1 MLIGEGAFVD
11 VLVTHVVSPDEFYV
25 QKVSTSLTF
34 YPVEIPPIWTTSH
47 VPVFEWLFVICY
59 FVFDRLVYFGQV
71 AGGLL
76 VVLET
81 TAIIKMLRLITIH
94 F

>member
-1 MLIGEGAFVD
+1 MFLLHMWFHLMTFMYKRS
-11 VLVTHVVSPDEFYV
+11 VLLLPFIRLKSHQFGLPHM
-25 QKVSTSLTF
+25 SL
-34 YPVEIPPIWTTSH
+34 YLNG
-47 VPVFEWLFVICY
+47 LFVICY

>member
-1 MLIGEGAFVD
+1 MFLLHMWFHLMNFMYKRS
-11 VLVTHVVSPDEFYV
+11 VLLLPFIRLKSHQFGLPHM
-25 QKVSTSLTF
+25 SL
-34 YPVEIPPIWTTSH
+34 YLNG
-47 VPVFEWLFVICY
+47 LFVICY

-81 TAIIKMLRLITIH
+81 TAIIKMLRPITIH

>member
-1 MLIGEGAFVD
+1 MFLLHMWFHRMTFMYKRS
-11 VLVTHVVSPDEFYV
+11 VLLLPFIWLKSHQFGLPHM
-25 QKVSTSLTF
+25 SL
-34 YPVEIPPIWTTSH
+34 YLNG
-47 VPVFEWLFVICY
+47 LFVICY

>member
-1 MLIGEGAFVD
+1 MFLLHMWFHLMNFMYKRS
-11 VLVTHVVSPDEFYV
+11 VLLLPFIRLKSHQFGLPHM
-25 QKVSTSLTF
+25 SL
-34 YPVEIPPIWTTSH
+34 YLNG
-47 VPVFEWLFVICY
+47 LFVICY

-81 TAIIKMLRLITIH
+81 TAIIKMLQSII
-94 F
+94 FAP

>member
-1 MLIGEGAFVD
+1 MLIGEGSFVD
-11 VLVTHVVSPDEFYV
+11 VLVTYVVSPDEFYV

-34 YPVEIPPIWTTSH
+34 YRLKSH
-47 VPVFEWLFVICY
+47 QFGLPHMSRYLSGLFVICY

-81 TAIIKMLRLITIH
+81 TAIIKMLRLTTIH

>member
-1 MLIGEGAFVD
+1 MFLLHMWFHLMNFMYKRS
-11 VLVTHVVSPDEFYV
+11 VLLLPFIRLKSHQFGLPHM
-25 QKVSTSLTF
+25 SL
-34 YPVEIPPIWTTSH
+34 YLNR
-47 VPVFEWLFVICY
+47 LFVICY

>member
-1 MLIGEGAFVD
+1 M
-11 VLVTHVVSPDEFYV
+11 
-25 QKVSTSLTF
+25 SL
-34 YPVEIPPIWTTSH
+34 YLNG
-47 VPVFEWLFVICY
+47 LFVICY

-81 TAIIKMLRLITIH
+81 TAIIKMLRLITVH

>member
-1 MLIGEGAFVD
+1 MFLLHMWFHLMNFMYKRS
-11 VLVTHVVSPDEFYV
+11 VLLLPFIRLKSHQFGLPHM
-25 QKVSTSLTF
+25 SL
-34 YPVEIPPIWTTSH
+34 YLNG
-47 VPVFEWLFVICY
+47 LFVICY
-59 FVFDRLVYFGQV
+59 FVFDRLVHFGQV
-71 AGGLL
+71 DGGLL

>member
-1 MLIGEGAFVD
+1 MFLLRMWFHLMNFMYKRSVLILPFIRLESHQFG
-11 VLVTHVVSPDEFYV
+11 LPHM
-25 QKVSTSLTF
+25 SL
-34 YPVEIPPIWTTSH
+34 YLNG
-47 VPVFEWLFVICY
+47 LFVICY

-81 TAIIKMLRLITIH
+81 TAIIKMLRLITSH